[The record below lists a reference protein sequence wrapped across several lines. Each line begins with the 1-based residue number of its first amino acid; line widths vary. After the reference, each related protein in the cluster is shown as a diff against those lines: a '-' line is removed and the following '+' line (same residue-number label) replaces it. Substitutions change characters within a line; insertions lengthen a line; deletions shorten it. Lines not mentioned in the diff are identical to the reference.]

1 MRRWSWLA
9 VSNWPG
15 CFAGD
20 LRVEGVGHE
29 PGRYALAGSDPAML
43 DPLPAGAGQGSCP
56 AGQCFLR
63 RGVQRRTQGLTPVGE
78 GTELTEAGD
87 AELVDMAADGNTA
100 AAGEFLARRLHMLT
114 VMARRIATST
124 IDPDDLLA
132 EAIANLLAKWAERK
146 GPREHV
152 EAYLIRSMRN
162 RVSDELRSPRSKTV
176 PLDADPDRFPDEQ
189 TGHHRVELHR
199 EFALVREALTKLPE
213 DQRRV
218 LMATVVEGRKPG
230 DLVEEFGRPAGAIY
244 SLSRR
249 ARIGSR
255 RALLQVMLEENAQQE
270 CRECADQLPQAIGA
284 DLLDQIE
291 FAGPR
296 HIRDCAH
303 CSMAWRRYLALV
315 QYVGVASLLVV
326 AIAVLSPPQPAG
338 AVENHP
344 DTEVKRASPGS
355 AATTHRPRR
364 GLRAVSR
371 PRLGLALAA
380 TATGSVLIWAG
391 LTSVQGFLAGRTA
404 PRPVGSLAVSAQIA
418 DETHTTLS
426 VAFGVDRTPWRVE
439 ELTIVIPERSRLE
452 SAPAGWACAPG
463 AARIACT
470 SDLES
475 PTGGQ
480 FRFVNEGTADGQY
493 QLVVKAT
500 SGVATITAQ
509 AEGLFP
515 R

>member
-1 MRRWSWLA
+1 
-9 VSNWPG
+9 
-15 CFAGD
+15 
-20 LRVEGVGHE
+20 
-29 PGRYALAGSDPAML
+29 
-43 DPLPAGAGQGSCP
+43 
-56 AGQCFLR
+56 
-63 RGVQRRTQGLTPVGE
+63 
-78 GTELTEAGD
+78 
-87 AELVDMAADGNTA
+87 
-100 AAGEFLARRLHMLT
+100 
-114 VMARRIATST
+114 
-124 IDPDDLLA
+124 
-132 EAIANLLAKWAERK
+132 
-146 GPREHV
+146 
-152 EAYLIRSMRN
+152 
-162 RVSDELRSPRSKTV
+162 
-176 PLDADPDRFPDEQ
+176 
-189 TGHHRVELHR
+189 
-199 EFALVREALTKLPE
+199 
-213 DQRRV
+213 
-218 LMATVVEGRKPG
+218 MATVVEGRKPG